1 MGRVR
6 ASKIKEQREPKKV
19 FLLACEGRHT
29 ERKYFSGLSDDLKNK
44 NLVNYIEV
52 NIFEKSDQDLSNPKK
67 ILEELNI
74 KKEKDGFE
82 EDEIYLIVDRDA
94 DSFTEKQFEDVKNG
108 CFENGYQL
116 ILSNP
121 NFELWL
127 LFHFIEN
134 LSSKDKEEIEADKT
148 IIEMKL
154 QNFLK
159 EFQNLRAESFNK
171 KILFKHYKERVEH
184 AIKIA
189 RENEYDL
196 ENLKNIIGTN
206 AFILVENIIGA

>member
-29 ERKYFSGLSDDLKNK
+29 ERKYFSGLSEDLKNK
-44 NLVNYIEV
+44 NLVSYIEV

-94 DSFTEKQFEDVKNG
+94 DSFTEEQFEDVKNG
-108 CFENGYQL
+108 CFEKGYHL

-134 LSSKDKEEIEADKT
+134 LSDDDKDEIKADKT
-148 IIEMKL
+148 VIEIKL
-154 QNFLK
+154 QKFLK
-159 EFQNLRAESFNK
+159 EFQSLRAEKFNK
-171 KILFKHYKERVEH
+171 KILFKHYKERVQQ

-189 RENEYDL
+189 KENEYDL

-206 AFILVENIIGA
+206 VFMLVEDIIGA